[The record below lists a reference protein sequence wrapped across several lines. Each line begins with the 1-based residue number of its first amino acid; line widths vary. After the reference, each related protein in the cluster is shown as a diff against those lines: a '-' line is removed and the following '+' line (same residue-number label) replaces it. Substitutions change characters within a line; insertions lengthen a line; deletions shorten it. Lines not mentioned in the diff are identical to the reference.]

1 MAVEKRGV
9 KRSKARKADL
19 KKSAKAA
26 NKTGAK
32 KTGIKKI
39 RLKKSAAKR
48 KSHDA
53 VKKIA
58 VRKPVPINKARVGK
72 RVMLPPLPPPP
83 AVLLKATRSPV
94 RRASRVK
101 ALLRNKGAVKASPAV
116 SAVAQCTEAALR
128 EKLRLAAP
136 YVQLWL
142 SRGDGEPADAPS
154 PEAAF
159 VRIWQWLTLETMLE
173 DQRAVN
179 GDLIKVLFAE
189 EIGHL

>member
-1 MAVEKRGV
+1 MTVEKRGA
-9 KRSKARKADL
+9 RSKARKADS
-19 KKSAKAA
+19 KESARAA
-26 NKTGAK
+26 KKTGAK

-48 KSHDA
+48 KSHE
-53 VKKIA
+53 VVNKIA
-58 VRKPVPINKARVGK
+58 ARKPVPIDKARVGK
-72 RVMLPPLPPPP
+72 LALLPPLPPPP
-83 AVLLKATRSPV
+83 TVLLKAARSPV

-116 SAVAQCTEAALR
+116 SGVARCTEAALR

-136 YVQLWL
+136 YVELWL
-142 SRGDGEPADAPS
+142 SREDGTPSDAPS

-173 DQRAVN
+173 DRRAVN
-179 GDLIKVLFAE
+179 GDLIKALFAE
-189 EIGHL
+189 EVGHL